1 MHLNLQKNALN
12 MGIEPTFPTRNNIK
26 KRHFDETL
34 EDASIAAQSLE
45 ESITF
50 CQLLIKLSLHLQ
62 GTLNNTRDM
71 KIFLGSYSL

>member
-1 MHLNLQKNALN
+1 
-12 MGIEPTFPTRNNIK
+12 MGIEPAFPTKHNIK
-26 KRHFDETL
+26 RNWHFDETP
-34 EDASIAAQSLE
+34 EDASIAAQSVE

-62 GTLNNTRDM
+62 DTLNNTRDM